1 MRSLGVCTI
10 LALCCLAPPL
20 CADDTKKPDVKSYQ
34 VPYRLTT
41 FSHVLVRAKIN
52 GKGPF
57 NFIVDTGA
65 PALIV
70 STAAAKMAGLDTGK
84 SGWTTFDRVEI
95 EGGVVAEKVKGIIED
110 PFQLEGM
117 NGLGLAGAELHGM
130 MGYTVLARYRT
141 EFDFSSSKMIW
152 TPNDFDPPLPER
164 IGGGGAGGLE
174 FIGMFMKMI
183 GSFLGTKAN
192 VEMVPRGF
200 LGLDVLEEDK
210 DGSVKH
216 VIVKS
221 VLPKGP
227 ADRAGVKT
235 GDHIT
240 ELKGR
245 TVRELDDLRRYL
257 AKLKPGDSTTILV
270 ERDGKEQEIT
280 IKVGEG
286 F

>member
-1 MRSLGVCTI
+1 MRSLWISTF

-20 CADDTKKPDVKSYQ
+20 HADDAKKPDAKSYQ

-41 FSHVLVRAKIN
+41 FSHVMVRAKIN

-70 STAAAKMAGLDTGK
+70 STAAAKKAGLEPGK
-84 SGWTTFDRVEI
+84 NGWTTFDRVEI

-141 EFDFSSSKMIW
+141 EFDFSSSKMTW
-152 TPNDFDPPLPER
+152 TPIDFDPPLPER
-164 IGGGGAGGLE
+164 LGAGGGGAGGLE

-183 GSFLGTKAN
+183 GSFIGTKAN
-192 VEMVPRGF
+192 VDMVPRGF
-200 LGLDVLEEDK
+200 LGLEAVMESDK
-210 DGSVKH
+210 G

-227 ADRAGVKT
+227 AARAGVKP
-235 GDHIT
+235 GDHIS
-240 ELKGR
+240 EFKGR
-245 TVRELDDLRRYL
+245 TVRELEDMHRYL
-257 AKLKPGDSTTILV
+257 GRLKPGDSTIMLV

>member
-1 MRSLGVCTI
+1 LR
-10 LALCCLAPPL
+10 
-20 CADDTKKPDVKSYQ
+20 ADDAKKLDAKSYN

-70 STAAAKMAGLDTGK
+70 STAAAKKAGLEPGK
-84 SGWTTFDRVEI
+84 NGWTTFDRVEI

-141 EFDFSSSKMIW
+141 EFDFGSSKMTW
-152 TPNDFDPPLPER
+152 TPIDFDPPLPER
-164 IGGGGAGGLE
+164 IGGGGGAGGLE
-174 FIGMFMKMI
+174 FLGMFMKMI

-192 VEMVPRGF
+192 VETVPRGF
-200 LGLDVLEEDK
+200 LGIDVVEEDK
-210 DGSVKH
+210 DGSVKS
-216 VIVKS
+216 VTVKS

-227 ADRAGVKT
+227 ADKAGVKA

-240 ELKGR
+240 EFKGR
-245 TVRELDDLRRYL
+245 TVRELEDMRRYL
-257 AKLKPGDSTTILV
+257 AKLKPGESTTIV
-270 ERDGKEQEIT
+270 VDRSGKDQEIT

>member
-1 MRSLGVCTI
+1 LR
-10 LALCCLAPPL
+10 
-20 CADDTKKPDVKSYQ
+20 ADDAKKPDAKSYQ

-41 FSHVLVRAKIN
+41 FSHVMVRAKIN

-70 STAAAKMAGLDTGK
+70 STAAAKKAGLEPSK

-95 EGGVVAEKVKGIIED
+95 EGGVVAEKVQGAVED

-141 EFDFSSSKMIW
+141 EFDFSSSKMTW
-152 TPNDFDPPLPER
+152 TPVDFDPPLPER
-164 IGGGGAGGLE
+164 VGAAGGAGGLE

-183 GSFLGTKAN
+183 GSFLGTKTN

-200 LGLDVLEEDK
+200 LGLDAVEDDK
-210 DGSVKH
+210 GVT
-216 VIVKS
+216 VKS

-227 ADRAGVKT
+227 ADRAGVKP

-240 ELKGR
+240 EFKER
-245 TVRELDDLRRYL
+245 TVRELNDVRRYL
-257 AKLKPGDSTTILV
+257 AKLKPGDSTKVLV
-270 ERDGKEQEIT
+270 DRDGKEQEIT